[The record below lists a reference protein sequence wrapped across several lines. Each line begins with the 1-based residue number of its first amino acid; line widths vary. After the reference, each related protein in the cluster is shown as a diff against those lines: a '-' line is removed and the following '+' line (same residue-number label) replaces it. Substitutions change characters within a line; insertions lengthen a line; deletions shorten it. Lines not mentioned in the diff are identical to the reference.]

1 MQTFM
6 LCSCSGYKQSSPQ
19 VLQGTPYTACHLALS
34 SRGTSQA
41 MRNKCA
47 RNARWGGN
55 QKAYTWHDALVNI
68 FHDGFP
74 RLPLLWCF
82 LGKLFMQIARLQ
94 GKEAVTGSF
103 MTACTPCHTGS
114 FVSITGWFLAVTKS
128 TQQVFNVQARSIF
141 AHGVWQASSAS
152 LTETG
157 THTSTGARTGKS
169 STRA

>member
-19 VLQGTPYTACHLALS
+19 VLQGTAYTACHLALS
-34 SRGTSQA
+34 SAGTRQA
-41 MRNKCA
+41 MRNECA
-47 RNARWGGN
+47 HHARWGCN
-55 QKAYTWHDALVNI
+55 QKAYTWHNALIDI

-82 LGKLFMQIARLQ
+82 LGKLFMQIARLH
-94 GKEAVTGSF
+94 GKEAVTGGF
-103 MTACTPCHTGS
+103 VTACTPSHTGS
-114 FVSITGWFLAVTKS
+114 FVDITGCFLAKS
-128 TQQVFNVQARSIF
+128 TEQVFDAQARSMS
-141 AHGVWQASSAS
+141 AHGVWQAISGS
-152 LTETG
+152 LTETA